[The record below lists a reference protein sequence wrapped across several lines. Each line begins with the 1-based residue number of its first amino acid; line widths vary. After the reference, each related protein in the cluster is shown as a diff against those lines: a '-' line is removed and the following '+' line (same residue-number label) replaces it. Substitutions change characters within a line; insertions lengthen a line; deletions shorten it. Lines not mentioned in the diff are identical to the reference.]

1 MSNCSGR
8 LPDCSDRPLRRHDV
22 GDAQR
27 PGPQGCRHHAR
38 QSLDGWM
45 SSPAEALACAKIEL
59 LLKDADWY
67 LTDYSNVLFE
77 YELADGTSADYVL
90 CDRQSR

>member
-1 MSNCSGR
+1 
-8 LPDCSDRPLRRHDV
+8 
-22 GDAQR
+22 
-27 PGPQGCRHHAR
+27 
-38 QSLDGWM
+38 M
-45 SSPAEALACAKIEL
+45 SSPAEALACTKIEL